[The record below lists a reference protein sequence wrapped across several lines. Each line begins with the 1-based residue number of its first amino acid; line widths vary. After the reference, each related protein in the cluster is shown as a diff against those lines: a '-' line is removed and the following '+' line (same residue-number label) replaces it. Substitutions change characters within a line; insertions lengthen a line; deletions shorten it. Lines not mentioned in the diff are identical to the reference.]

1 MNTITLKGPG
11 KNALS
16 LSLMHD
22 LIEQVRAL
30 APGGE
35 PLLVVGDGDAFSAG
49 LDLKEVH
56 ALDLEGMRG
65 FHRALEDLV
74 EALWRYPGPTAAAV
88 NGHAIAGGM
97 ILALVCDHRV
107 VTTEP
112 RARLGLN
119 EVALGLRFPPRV
131 LAMVRD
137 RLHREHEWEVLLGA
151 GLHGPEDAARLG
163 LVDGVSDDPVA
174 AATAWLERFSRHPEG
189 AYAGAK
195 LMMRPVVELTAQ
207 QQAHFEQ
214 DVLPL
219 WVSTE
224 IKDRIASFFER

>member
-1 MNTITLKGPG
+1 MNTITISGPG

-16 LSLMHD
+16 LELMQSL
-22 LIEQVRAL
+22 LAQVADL
-30 APGGE
+30 APSGD
-35 PLLVVGDGDAFSAG
+35 PLLLVGDGDAFSAG
-49 LDLKEVH
+49 LDLKQVH
-56 ALDLEGMRG
+56 ALDLDAMRG

-88 NGHAIAGGM
+88 NGHAIAGGL
-97 ILALVCDHRV
+97 ILALMCDHRV
-107 VTTEP
+107 VTTQP

-137 RLHREHEWEVLLGA
+137 RLRREHEWEILLGA
-151 GLHGPEDAARLG
+151 GLHGPADALRLG
-163 LVDGVSDDPVA
+163 MVDAIDDEPAA
-174 AATAWLERFSRHPEG
+174 AATAWLERFSRHPQG

-195 LMMRPVVELTAQ
+195 LMLRPVVELTPA

-219 WVSTE
+219 WVSDAV
-224 IKDRIASFFER
+224 KARIEGFFRR